1 MKFFETTWEQTI
13 PETLPVVPTVDVV
26 AFPHMII
33 PLLVVDQKII
43 DGVKKAVDS
52 GNKLVVIV
60 ACKKQ
65 AHELA
70 LSIGP
75 SDLFSVGTIANVIRI
90 INLQDGGAKILIQ
103 GVLRAEISHLDVGDI
118 LTAEVKPLK
127 YEDSEDKKKI
137 ENKII
142 FIKTLAENLTQNGNF
157 SSDFSTLLSKMTS
170 PDKIADFILSHL
182 TLNVIELQKLLEARS
197 YSQFF
202 DYVTEYLAR
211 EAELVNLHQK
221 VKAKARESMNNA
233 QKEFYIREQIRA
245 LKDELGEESND
256 IKKFKETLEE
266 IKQLLAPESYKEINR
281 CISRLESMSLE
292 STEASV
298 IKTYLECV
306 FDMPWNKE
314 TTDNNDIE
322 HAKKMLDEEHYGLE
336 SVKDRILDFL
346 SVRQLSNHKSP
357 PILCFYGPPGTGKTS
372 LAQSIAKALGRK
384 HFRISVG
391 GMRDEAEIRGHRRTY
406 VGAIPGRIVKG
417 IRECQ
422 TKNPLIIIDEI
433 DKISSDFKG
442 DPASALLEVL
452 DYKQNHSFHDYY
464 LGIPFD
470 ISNVFFIATA
480 NKIDNITP
488 PLRDRMELIELPS
501 YLLEE
506 KEHIFN
512 KYLLPRALQESGL
525 HDKTILFDE
534 DLARILISQYT
545 CESGVRDLDRTV
557 KKVCSRIARIYVEK
571 KQVPLISKQNIE
583 EILGSPRFIQTDT
596 HRENKIGVSRGL
608 CWTSVGGE
616 IIHIEAVRI
625 PGNGKLILTGQLG
638 DVMKESAH
646 TAHSYLKSHAQEYN
660 IELSALNNFDIHIHV
675 PAGGVPKDG
684 PSAGTAITTALLSI
698 LKNVPVMHQF
708 AMTGEIDLQ
717 GNVHAVGG
725 IKEKVLAAK
734 RYNITKVFLPLQN
747 KSDVIELKN
756 LVDGI
761 EIIYASHL
769 NEILPFAVESFIS
782 NNNENKADAITS
794 TQDIIENAT
803 IEEQFA

>member
-1 MKFFETTWEQTI
+1 MKFFETAWENNI

-43 DGVKKAVDS
+43 DGVKKAVES

-65 AHELA
+65 AHELTM
-70 LSIGP
+70 SIGP
-75 SDLFSVGTIANVIRI
+75 ADLFSVGTIANVIRI

-103 GVLRAEISHLDVGDI
+103 GILRAEISDLEIGNTLH
-118 LTAEVKPLK
+118 AKVKPLR

-137 ENKII
+137 EDKII

-157 SSDFSTLLSKMTS
+157 SSDFSTLLSKMSS

-182 TLNVIELQKLLEARS
+182 TLNVTELQKLLEARS

-202 DYVTEYLAR
+202 DYVTEFLAR
-211 EAELVNLHQK
+211 EAEIVNLHQR

-245 LKDELGEESND
+245 LKDELGEEVED
-256 IKKFKETLEE
+256 IKGFRDTLEE
-266 IKQLLAPESYKEINR
+266 IKEFLTTESHKEIERCIGRLEAMSPESA
-281 CISRLESMSLE
+281 
-292 STEASV
+292 EATV
-298 IKTYLECV
+298 MKTYLECV
-306 FDMPWNKE
+306 FDMPWNRS
-314 TTDNNDIE
+314 TSDNNDIL
-322 HAKKMLDEEHYGLE
+322 HAKSMLDEEHYGLE
-336 SVKDRILDFL
+336 VVKDRILDFL
-346 SVRQLSNHKSP
+346 SVRQLSKNKSA

-384 HFRISVG
+384 CFRVSVG

-406 VGAIPGRIVKG
+406 VGAIPGRIIKG
-417 IRECQ
+417 IRDSES
-422 TKNPLIIIDEI
+422 KNPLIVIDEI

-452 DYKQNHSFHDYY
+452 DYQQNHSFHDYY
-464 LGIPFD
+464 LGVPFNL
-470 ISNVFFIATA
+470 SNVFFIATA
-480 NKIDNITP
+480 NKIENISS
-488 PLRDRMELIELPS
+488 PLRDRMELIELPAYS
-501 YLLEE
+501 LEE

-525 HDKTILFDE
+525 DDKNVRFDE
-534 DLARILISQYT
+534 GIGSALISMYT
-545 CESGVRDLDRTV
+545 CEAGVRDLDRNI
-557 KKVCSRIARIYVEK
+557 KKICSRIARIYIEK
-571 KQVPLISKQNIE
+571 KDIPFISKQSLE
-583 EILGSPRFIQTDT
+583 EFLGAPRYLPTDT

-616 IIHIEAVRI
+616 IIHIEAVMI
-625 PGNGKLILTGQLG
+625 PGSGKLILTGQLG
-638 DVMKESAH
+638 DVMKESAQ
-646 TAHSYLKSHAQEYN
+646 TAFSYLKSHAIHFKIDN
-660 IELSALNNFDIHIHV
+660 IKMQSNDIHVHV
-675 PAGGVPKDG
+675 PAGGIPKDG
-684 PSAGTAITTALLSI
+684 PSAGVAMMTALLSI
-698 LKNVPVMHQF
+698 MTSQPVSYEC

-717 GNVHAVGG
+717 GNVLPVGG

-734 RYNITKVFLPLQN
+734 RHNIFKVIVPLQN
-747 KSDVIELKN
+747 KSDVLDLKN
-756 LVDGI
+756 LTDGI
-761 EIIYASHL
+761 EVIYAAHVNDIL
-769 NEILPFAVESFIS
+769 KYIIIAHQDEIVNIAGQEVIMS
-782 NNNENKADAITS
+782 
-794 TQDIIENAT
+794 DIVPEIV